1 MDQVILPILIMR
13 TRSPFLVPIILY
25 RIQVIL
31 DTQPILV
38 NIYFIKLHINNQ
50 QPKQLKFEK
59 LGPFPKLKSMKWGPF
74 PKPKSTKWEELKVLV
89 NLFKFLKSK
98 ELKKELLFKT
108 IKLLKNTTDLTSIK
122 DIPLQDTENMEEFQL
137 IILKEKQNLPAVAHV
152 AGLFGVYS
160 AWLELF

>member
-1 MDQVILPILIMR
+1 
-13 TRSPFLVPIILY
+13 
-25 RIQVIL
+25 
-31 DTQPILV
+31 
-38 NIYFIKLHINNQ
+38 
-50 QPKQLKFEK
+50 
-59 LGPFPKLKSMKWGPF
+59 MKWGPF

-160 AWLELF
+160 D